1 MGRHGTTWGLLAA
14 AVVLG
19 VASYSSAGD
28 VGVDAAGAG
37 EVKLDAPPTGGAA
50 AAAAAEAA
58 AGDAAA
64 AAPAAGEGAGGETF
78 SFQAEV
84 SRVMDIIIHSLYSN
98 RNIFLRELI
107 SNASDAL
114 DKIRFLALSDGAQLG
129 SGGAAALE
137 IQIRADP
144 SARTLTLRDRGVGMT
159 RGELIANLGTIAKSG
174 TRAFI
179 DKLSSA
185 KGDSSN
191 LIGQFGVGFYSAY
204 LVADRVTVRTK
215 HNGEAAQ
222 WLWESGADQTF
233 TIREDTEGAPL
244 DRGTELTLH
253 LKDDA
258 GEFLEAPKLKEL
270 IQKYSQFINFPIYLE
285 VAEEIDVPV
294 EAESPADEHS
304 EGEGEKSAE
313 DKESDDAGADA
324 AKKEEAADEMKVE
337 DGDEDAKPSDAKEE
351 PPKTK
356 KETVYKW
363 ELVNEHKPIWTRDSN
378 EVTPAEYDSFFNT
391 IAKLPGKPMAKTHFK
406 AEGDVDFRS
415 ILYIPDRPPVNLY
428 NNAESEKDA
437 IKMYVR
443 RVLVTD
449 KFEFG
454 LLPRYLGFLIGIVDS
469 DDLPIN
475 VSREMLQQSKTL
487 SVIKRKLIRKALDM
501 IRGLSEKKAKADA
514 KPAGEEVDM
523 DAANESADT
532 DADADG
538 ADKKAEASPAD
549 DEEADKKSDP
559 YVAFWKAY
567 GKSIKLGV
575 VEDTANRER
584 LAKLLRFQTSK
595 TNASDEADWAS
606 LDDYVERM
614 KEDQEYIYYVSG
626 ESVEAIQRSPF
637 LERLLEKD
645 YEVLFLYEP
654 IDEHMIMSLPDYQG
668 SKVMSVEK
676 DNFKFGDKD
685 QKDAKERLD
694 GIKAQFRPLTK
705 FLKTSLGDKVSK
717 VRLSSRL
724 SSTPCVLST
733 EQWGY
738 SARMEII
745 MKAQA
750 FSDPDSYKYMM
761 PKAKVME
768 IHPGHPL
775 IRKLRDLVVEDDQ
788 SKQAA
793 ELAHLVYDTALV
805 SSGFLMQ
812 DNTEFADRMYKM
824 LRQVS
829 GVDESA
835 AVEEI
840 ELPSPEPEKS
850 PEAKDTDAG
859 TAADEE
865 APAEDADAPA
875 EDDEVP
881 RDAPADAGVAEEIPV
896 VGGEDRDEL

>member
-1 MGRHGTTWGLLAA
+1 MGRHRATRGLMAFV
-14 AVVLG
+14 VVLG
-19 VASYSSAGD
+19 VASLSVAGD
-28 VGVDAAGAG
+28 ASVDTAGAG
-37 EVKLDAPPTGGAA
+37 EVKLDAPASGNAA
-50 AAAAAEAA
+50 AAGEP
-58 AGDAAA
+58 AA
-64 AAPAAGEGAGGETF
+64 AAPTGETF

-114 DKIRFLALSDGAQLG
+114 DKIRFLALSDGGQLG
-129 SGGAAALE
+129 SGDAAALE
-137 IQIRADP
+137 IRVRADKE
-144 SARTLTLRDRGVGMT
+144 ARTLTLRDRGVGMT
-159 RGELIANLGTIAKSG
+159 RAELIANLGTIAKSG

-179 DKLSSA
+179 DKLSTA

-215 HNGEAAQ
+215 HNDESAQ
-222 WLWESGADQTF
+222 YVWESGADQTF
-233 TIREDTEGAPL
+233 TIREDVGGTPL
-244 DRGTELTLH
+244 VRGTELTLH
-253 LKDDA
+253 LKEDA
-258 GEFLEAPKLKEL
+258 GEYLETTKLKEL

-285 VAEEIDVPV
+285 VAEEIEVPV
-294 EAESPADEHS
+294 ESPADDKADADMPADAK
-304 EGEGEKSAE
+304 EG
-313 DKESDDAGADA
+313 DDAEADA
-324 AKKEEAADEMKVE
+324 KAKEAADEMKVE
-337 DGDEDAKPSDAKEE
+337 DGDDDAKPSDAKEE

-363 ELVNEHKPIWTRDSN
+363 DLVNEHKPIWTRDAN
-378 EVTPAEYDSFFNT
+378 EVTSEEYDSFFNT
-391 IAKLPGKPMAKTHFK
+391 IAKLPGKPLAKSHFK

-415 ILYIPDRPPVNLY
+415 ILYIPDKPPVNLY

-487 SVIKRKLIRKALDM
+487 SVIKRKLVRKALDM
-501 IRGLSEKKAKADA
+501 IRGLSEKAKADA
-514 KPAGEEVDM
+514 KPADGEVDM
-523 DAANESADT
+523 EAAKESADADT
-532 DADADG
+532 DAEG
-538 ADKKAEASPAD
+538 SDKPAKASPEED
-549 DEEADKKSDP
+549 DEAGKKPDP

-567 GKSIKLGV
+567 GKSIKLGI

-584 LAKLLRFQTSK
+584 LAKLLRFRTSK
-595 TNASDEADWAS
+595 TNASDETDWAS
-606 LDDYVERM
+606 LDEYVDRM
-614 KEDQEYIYYVSG
+614 KEDQEYIYYSSG
-626 ESVEAIQRSPF
+626 ESVEAIRRSPF
-637 LERLLEKD
+637 LERLLEKG
-645 YEVLFLYEP
+645 YEVLYLDEP

-668 SKVMSVEK
+668 SKVMSAEK

-694 GIKAQFRPLTK
+694 GVKAEFRPLTK

-788 SKQAA
+788 SKQAS

-812 DNTEFADRMYKM
+812 DNSEFAERMYKM

-840 ELPSPEPEKS
+840 ELPSSEPEKS
-850 PEAKDTDAG
+850 PNTK
-859 TAADEE
+859 
-865 APAEDADAPA
+865 DADADA
-875 EDDEVP
+875 TADSDAKDATADSVNDATADSAMEDTPGASGATE
-881 RDAPADAGVAEEIPV
+881 GSPV
-896 VGGEDRDEL
+896 TGSEDHDEL

>member
-1 MGRHGTTWGLLAA
+1 
-14 AVVLG
+14 
-19 VASYSSAGD
+19 
-28 VGVDAAGAG
+28 
-37 EVKLDAPPTGGAA
+37 
-50 AAAAAEAA
+50 
-58 AGDAAA
+58 
-64 AAPAAGEGAGGETF
+64 
-78 SFQAEV
+78 
-84 SRVMDIIIHSLYSN
+84 MDIIIHSLYSN
-98 RNIFLRELI
+98 RDIFLRELI

-114 DKIRFLALSDGAQLG
+114 DKIRFLALSDGGQLG
-129 SGGAAALE
+129 SGDAAALE
-137 IQIRADP
+137 IRVRADKE
-144 SARTLTLRDRGVGMT
+144 ARTLMLRDRGVGMT
-159 RGELIANLGTIAKSG
+159 RAELIANLGTIAKSG

-215 HNGEAAQ
+215 HNDEATQ
-222 WLWESGADQTF
+222 YVWESGADQTF
-233 TIREDTEGAPL
+233 TIREDVDGTPL
-244 DRGTELTLH
+244 ERGTELILH
-253 LKDDA
+253 LKEDA
-258 GEFLEAPKLKEL
+258 GDYLDTTKLKEL

-285 VAEEIDVPV
+285 VAEEIEVPV
-294 EAESPADEHS
+294 ETPADEKTDADKPTDEK
-304 EGEGEKSAE
+304 EG
-313 DKESDDAGADA
+313 DDAEVDA
-324 AKKEEAADEMKVE
+324 KEEATDELKVE
-337 DGDEDAKPSDAKEE
+337 DDDDAKPSDAKE

-363 ELVNEHKPIWTRDSN
+363 DLVNEHKPIWTRDAS
-378 EVTPAEYDSFFNT
+378 EVTSEEYDSFFNT
-391 IAKLPGKPMAKTHFK
+391 IAKLPGKPLAKTHFK

-415 ILYIPDRPPVNLY
+415 ILYIPDKPPVNLY

-487 SVIKRKLIRKALDM
+487 SVIKRKLVRKALDM
-501 IRGLSEKKAKADA
+501 IRGLSEKAKADA
-514 KPAGEEVDM
+514 KPADEEVDM
-523 DAANESADT
+523 DAAKESA
-532 DADADG
+532 DADADTDG
-538 ADKKAEASPAD
+538 VDKTTKASLAADGEGDKKP
-549 DEEADKKSDP
+549 DP

-567 GKSIKLGV
+567 GKSIKLGI

-584 LAKLLRFQTSK
+584 LAKLLRFRTSK
-595 TNASDEADWAS
+595 TNASDEMDWAS
-606 LDDYVERM
+606 LDDYADRM
-614 KEDQEYIYYVSG
+614 KEDQEYIYYSSG
-626 ESVEAIQRSPF
+626 ESVEAIRRSPF

-645 YEVLFLYEP
+645 YEVLYLDEP

-668 SKVMSVEK
+668 SKVMSAEK

-694 GIKAQFRPLTK
+694 GVKAEFRPLTK

-775 IRKLRDLVVEDDQ
+775 IRKLRDLVVADDQ

-793 ELAHLVYDTALV
+793 ELAHLIYDTALV

-812 DNTEFADRMYKM
+812 DNSEFADRMYKM

-835 AVEEI
+835 KVEEI
-840 ELPSPEPEKS
+840 ELPSSEPEKS
-850 PEAKDTDAG
+850 SETKDTDADA
-859 TAADEE
+859 TA
-865 APAEDADAPA
+865 DAD
-875 EDDEVP
+875 VK
-881 RDAPADAGVAEEIPV
+881 DATADADVKDATADTDVKDATADTDVKDATADSDGQEDSPLASGAAEESSV
-896 VGGEDRDEL
+896 TGSEDRDEL

>member
-1 MGRHGTTWGLLAA
+1 MGRHRATRGLLAVA
-14 AVVLG
+14 AVLG
-19 VASYSSAGD
+19 VASLSVAGD
-28 VGVDAAGAG
+28 VGVDTAGAG
-37 EVKLDAPPTGGAA
+37 EVKLDAPGSGGAA
-50 AAAAAEAA
+50 AAAAES
-58 AGDAAA
+58 AA
-64 AAPAAGEGAGGETF
+64 AAPAGETF

-98 RNIFLRELI
+98 RDIFLRELI

-114 DKIRFLALSDGAQLG
+114 DKIRFLALSDAGQLG
-129 SGGAAALE
+129 SGDAAALE
-137 IQIRADP
+137 IRVRADKE
-144 SARTLTLRDRGVGMT
+144 ARTLTLRDRGVGMT
-159 RGELIANLGTIAKSG
+159 RAELIANLGTIAKSG

-204 LVADRVTVRTK
+204 LVADRVAVRTK
-215 HNGEAAQ
+215 HNDESAQ
-222 WLWESGADQTF
+222 YVWESGADQTF
-233 TIREDTEGAPL
+233 TIREDVDGAPL
-244 DRGTELTLH
+244 ERGTELVLH
-253 LKDDA
+253 LKEDA
-258 GEFLEAPKLKEL
+258 SEYLETTKLKEL

-285 VAEEIDVPV
+285 VAEEIEVPV
-294 EAESPADEHS
+294 ETPADEKTDADKPTDEK
-304 EGEGEKSAE
+304 EGDKAD
-313 DKESDDAGADA
+313 DKE
-324 AKKEEAADEMKVE
+324 KEATDELKVE
-337 DGDEDAKPSDAKEE
+337 DDEDAKPSDAKEE

-363 ELVNEHKPIWTRDSN
+363 DLVNEHKPIWTRDAS
-378 EVTPAEYDSFFNT
+378 EVTSEEYDSFFNT
-391 IAKLPGKPMAKTHFK
+391 IAKLPGKPLAKTHFK

-415 ILYIPDRPPVNLY
+415 ILYIPDKPPVNLY

-487 SVIKRKLIRKALDM
+487 SVIKRKLVRKALDM
-501 IRGLSEKKAKADA
+501 IRGLSEKAKADA
-514 KPAGEEVDM
+514 KPADEEVDM
-523 DAANESADT
+523 DAAKESA
-532 DADADG
+532 DADADTEG
-538 ADKKAEASPAD
+538 ADKTEKAAQTGD
-549 DEEADKKSDP
+549 DEGEKKPDP

-567 GKSIKLGV
+567 GKSIKLGI

-584 LAKLLRFQTSK
+584 LAKLLRFRTSR
-595 TNASDEADWAS
+595 TNASDEMDWAS
-606 LDDYVERM
+606 LDDYLDRM
-614 KEDQEYIYYVSG
+614 KEDQEYIYYSSG
-626 ESVEAIQRSPF
+626 ESVEAIRRSPF

-645 YEVLFLYEP
+645 YEVLYLDEP

-668 SKVMSVEK
+668 SKVMSAEK

-694 GIKAQFRPLTK
+694 GVKAEFRPLTK

-775 IRKLRDLVVEDDQ
+775 IRKLRDLVVADDQ

-793 ELAHLVYDTALV
+793 ELAHLIYDTALV

-812 DNTEFADRMYKM
+812 DNSEFADRMYKM
-824 LRQVS
+824 LRRVS
-829 GVDESA
+829 GVDENA
-835 AVEEI
+835 TVEEI

-850 PEAKDTDAG
+850 PEIK
-859 TAADEE
+859 
-865 APAEDADAPA
+865 DADAGA
-875 EDDEVP
+875 T
-881 RDAPADAGVAEEIPV
+881 ADADAKDATVDSDAQEESPLASDAADASSV
-896 VGGEDRDEL
+896 TGNEDRDEL

>member
-1 MGRHGTTWGLLAA
+1 MARHRGSWALVALAAVLLSAVSLLAA
-14 AVVLG
+14 ADTTLD
-19 VASYSSAGD
+19 AAAAG
-28 VGVDAAGAG
+28 AGAG
-37 EVKLDAPPTGGAA
+37 EVKLDAPSAGGAA
-50 AAAAAEAA
+50 AGGE
-58 AGDAAA
+58 
-64 AAPAAGEGAGGETF
+64 PAAAGGETF

-84 SRVMDIIIHSLYSN
+84 SRVMEIIIHSLYSN
-98 RNIFLRELI
+98 RDIFLRELI

-114 DKIRFLALSDGAQLG
+114 DKIRFLSLSDGSQLG
-129 SGGAAALE
+129 SGDAAALE
-137 IQIRADP
+137 IRVRADKA
-144 SARTLTLRDRGVGMT
+144 ARTLTLRDRGVGMT
-159 RGELIANLGTIAKSG
+159 RAELIANLGTIAKSG

-215 HNGEAAQ
+215 HNDEPVSYV
-222 WLWESGADQTF
+222 WESGADQTF
-233 TIREDTEGAPL
+233 TIREDTTATPPE
-244 DRGTELTLH
+244 RGTELTLH
-253 LKDDA
+253 LKEDA
-258 GEFLEAPKLKEL
+258 GEYLETAKLKGL
-270 IQKYSQFINFPIYLE
+270 IQKYSQFINFPIFLE
-285 VAEEIDVPV
+285 VAEEVEVPI
-294 EAESPADEHS
+294 ESPAEDE
-304 EGEGEKSAE
+304 ET
-313 DKESDDAGADA
+313 
-324 AKKEEAADEMKVE
+324 KKEGDEAAVDEAAEKAKEETDEMKVE
-337 DGDEDAKPSDAKEE
+337 DGDDAKADDAKDAKKEA
-351 PPKTK
+351 PKTK

-363 ELVNEHKPIWTRDSN
+363 ELVNEHKPIWTRDSAD
-378 EVTPAEYDSFFNT
+378 VTDAEYDSFFNT
-391 IAKLPGKPMAKTHFK
+391 IAKLPGKPLAKTHFK

-415 ILYIPDRPPVNLY
+415 ILYIPDKPPVNLY
-428 NNAESEKDA
+428 NNADAEKDA

-487 SVIKRKLIRKALDM
+487 SVIKRKLVRKALDM
-501 IRGLSEKKAKADA
+501 MRGLSEKKAKDA
-514 KPAGEEVDM
+514 EKSNEEEEVDM
-523 DAANESADT
+523 DKPKEST
-532 DADADG
+532 EADA
-538 ADKKAEASPAD
+538 
-549 DEEADKKSDP
+549 ADKKSDDDEADKKPDP
-559 YVAFWKAY
+559 YLPFWKAY

-575 VEDTANRER
+575 IEDEANKER

-595 TNASDEADWAS
+595 TNASDETDWAS
-606 LDDYVERM
+606 LDDYLERM
-614 KEDQEYIYYVSG
+614 KEDQEYIYYSSG
-626 ESVEAIQRSPF
+626 ESVESIKRSPF

-645 YEVLFLYEP
+645 YEVLYLYEP
-654 IDEHMIMSLPDYQG
+654 IDEHMVMSLPNYQG
-668 SKVMSVEK
+668 SKLMSAEK

-694 GIKAQFRPLTK
+694 GVKSQFRPLTK

-717 VRLSSRL
+717 VRLSTRL

-775 IRKLRDLVVEDDQ
+775 IRKLLDLVVEDDQ
-788 SKQAA
+788 STEAA
-793 ELAHLVYDTALV
+793 ELGHLVYDTALV

-812 DNTEFADRMYKM
+812 DNSDFAERMYKM
-824 LRQVS
+824 LRKVS
-829 GVDESA
+829 GVAEGA
-835 AVEEI
+835 TVEEI
-840 ELPSPEPEKS
+840 ELPSAEPEKS
-850 PEAKDTDAG
+850 GEAKESDDAKASDAEADADTFDAD
-859 TAADEE
+859 TFDANTMADAEVPAAEDAPAAEDVPAADEPE
-865 APAEDADAPA
+865 
-875 EDDEVP
+875 
-881 RDAPADAGVAEEIPV
+881 RN
-896 VGGEDRDEL
+896 EL

>member
-1 MGRHGTTWGLLAA
+1 MAFV
-14 AVVLG
+14 VVLG
-19 VASYSSAGD
+19 VASLSVAGD
-28 VGVDAAGAG
+28 ASVDTAGAG
-37 EVKLDAPPTGGAA
+37 EVKLDAPASGNAA
-50 AAAAAEAA
+50 AAGEP
-58 AGDAAA
+58 AA
-64 AAPAAGEGAGGETF
+64 AAPTGETF

-114 DKIRFLALSDGAQLG
+114 DKIRFLALSDGGQLG
-129 SGGAAALE
+129 SGDAAALE
-137 IQIRADP
+137 IRVRADKE
-144 SARTLTLRDRGVGMT
+144 ARTLTLRDRGVGMT
-159 RGELIANLGTIAKSG
+159 RAELIANLGTIAKSG

-179 DKLSSA
+179 DKLSTA

-215 HNGEAAQ
+215 HNDESAQ
-222 WLWESGADQTF
+222 YVWESGADQTF
-233 TIREDTEGAPL
+233 TIREDVGGTPL
-244 DRGTELTLH
+244 VRGTELTLH
-253 LKDDA
+253 LKEDA
-258 GEFLEAPKLKEL
+258 GEYLETTKLKEL

-285 VAEEIDVPV
+285 VAEEIEVPV
-294 EAESPADEHS
+294 ESPADDKADADMPADAK
-304 EGEGEKSAE
+304 EG
-313 DKESDDAGADA
+313 DDAEADA
-324 AKKEEAADEMKVE
+324 KAKEAADEMKVE
-337 DGDEDAKPSDAKEE
+337 DGDDDAKPSDAKEE

-363 ELVNEHKPIWTRDSN
+363 DLVNEHKPIWTRDAN
-378 EVTPAEYDSFFNT
+378 EVTSEEYDSFFNT
-391 IAKLPGKPMAKTHFK
+391 IAKLPGKPLAKSHFK

-415 ILYIPDRPPVNLY
+415 ILYIPDKPPVNLY

-487 SVIKRKLIRKALDM
+487 SVIKRKLVRKALDM
-501 IRGLSEKKAKADA
+501 IRGLSEKAKADA
-514 KPAGEEVDM
+514 KPADGEVDM
-523 DAANESADT
+523 EAAKESADADT
-532 DADADG
+532 DAEG
-538 ADKKAEASPAD
+538 SDKPAKASPEED
-549 DEEADKKSDP
+549 DEAGKKPDP

-567 GKSIKLGV
+567 GKSIKLGI

-584 LAKLLRFQTSK
+584 LAKLLRFRTSK
-595 TNASDEADWAS
+595 TNASDETDWAS
-606 LDDYVERM
+606 LDEYVDRM
-614 KEDQEYIYYVSG
+614 KEDQEYIYYSSG
-626 ESVEAIQRSPF
+626 ESVEAIRRSPF
-637 LERLLEKD
+637 LERLLEKG
-645 YEVLFLYEP
+645 YEVLYLDEP

-668 SKVMSVEK
+668 SKVMSAEK

-694 GIKAQFRPLTK
+694 GVKAEFRPLTK

-788 SKQAA
+788 SKQAS

-812 DNTEFADRMYKM
+812 DNSEFAERMYKM

-840 ELPSPEPEKS
+840 ELPSSEPEKS
-850 PEAKDTDAG
+850 PNTK
-859 TAADEE
+859 
-865 APAEDADAPA
+865 DADADA
-875 EDDEVP
+875 TADSDAKDATADSVNDATADSAMEDTPGASGATE
-881 RDAPADAGVAEEIPV
+881 GSPV
-896 VGGEDRDEL
+896 TGSEDHDEL

>member
-1 MGRHGTTWGLLAA
+1 MGRHRAMRGLLAA

-19 VASYSSAGD
+19 VASLSVAGD
-28 VGVDAAGAG
+28 AGVDTAAAG
-37 EVKLDAPPTGGAA
+37 EVKLDAPSSGGAA
-50 AAAAAEAA
+50 AAGEP
-58 AGDAAA
+58 AA
-64 AAPAAGEGAGGETF
+64 AAPAGETF

-114 DKIRFLALSDGAQLG
+114 DKIRFLALSDGGQLG
-129 SGGAAALE
+129 SGDAAALE
-137 IQIRADP
+137 IRVRADKE
-144 SARTLTLRDRGVGMT
+144 ARTLTLRDRGVGMT
-159 RGELIANLGTIAKSG
+159 RAELIANLGTIAKSG

-204 LVADRVTVRTK
+204 LVADRVTVRSK
-215 HNGEAAQ
+215 HNAESAQ
-222 WLWESGADQTF
+222 YVWESGADQTF
-233 TIREDTEGAPL
+233 TIREDVGGPPL
-244 DRGTELTLH
+244 VRGTELTLH
-253 LKDDA
+253 LKEDA
-258 GEFLEAPKLKEL
+258 GEYLETSKLKEL

-285 VAEEIDVPV
+285 VAEEIEVPI
-294 EAESPADEHS
+294 ESPSDETADDD
-304 EGEGEKSAE
+304 KPAE
-313 DKESDDAGADA
+313 DKEGDDAEAGA
-324 AKKEEAADEMKVE
+324 AKATEAADDMKVE
-337 DGDEDAKPSDAKEE
+337 DGDDDAKPSDAKEE
-351 PPKTK
+351 KPKTK

-363 ELVNEHKPIWTRDSN
+363 DLVNEHKPIWTRDAS
-378 EVTPAEYDSFFNT
+378 EVTAEEYDSFFNT
-391 IAKLPGKPMAKTHFK
+391 IAKLPGKPLAKSHFK

-415 ILYIPDRPPVNLY
+415 ILYIPDKPPVDLY

-487 SVIKRKLIRKALDM
+487 SVIKRKLVRKALDM
-501 IRGLSEKKAKADA
+501 IRGLSEKAKADA
-514 KPAGEEVDM
+514 KPADEEVDM
-523 DAANESADT
+523 DAAKESADAS
-532 DADADG
+532 ADADD
-538 ADKKAEASPAD
+538 ADKAAKASPAD
-549 DEEADKKSDP
+549 DDEGDKKPDP
-559 YVAFWKAY
+559 YVGFWKAY
-567 GKSIKLGV
+567 GKSIKLGI
-575 VEDTANRER
+575 VEDSANRER

-595 TNASDEADWAS
+595 TNASDESDWAS
-606 LDDYVERM
+606 LDDYVDRM
-614 KEDQEYIYYVSG
+614 KEDQEYIYYSSG
-626 ESVEAIQRSPF
+626 ESVEAIRRSPF

-645 YEVLFLYEP
+645 YEVLYLNEP

-668 SKVMSVEK
+668 SKVMSAEK

-685 QKDAKERLD
+685 QKEAKERLD
-694 GIKAQFRPLTK
+694 GVKAEFRPLTK

-775 IRKLRDLVVEDDQ
+775 IRKLRDLVVADDQ

-812 DNTEFADRMYKM
+812 DNSAFAERMYKM

-835 AVEEI
+835 TVEEI
-840 ELPSPEPEKS
+840 ELPSSEPEKS
-850 PEAKDTDAG
+850 PETKAAEADGSADSDAK
-859 TAADEE
+859 E
-865 APAEDADAPA
+865 DAPA
-875 EDDEVP
+875 ASGAAKES
-881 RDAPADAGVAEEIPV
+881 PAAGS
-896 VGGEDRDEL
+896 EDRDEL

>member
-1 MGRHGTTWGLLAA
+1 MARHRASWALVALAAVLMSSLSLLA
-14 AVVLG
+14 
-19 VASYSSAGD
+19 SAD
-28 VGVDAAGAG
+28 TTVDAAAAGAGPG
-37 EVKLDAPPTGGAA
+37 EVKLDAPSTGGAA
-50 AAAAAEAA
+50 AGGEPAAAA
-58 AGDAAA
+58 
-64 AAPAAGEGAGGETF
+64 GETF

-84 SRVMDIIIHSLYSN
+84 SRVMEIIIHSLYSN
-98 RNIFLRELI
+98 RDIFVRELI

-114 DKIRFLALSDGAQLG
+114 DKIRFLALSDGSQLG
-129 SGGAAALE
+129 SGDAAALE
-137 IQIRADP
+137 IRVRADKA
-144 SARTLTLRDRGVGMT
+144 ARTLTLRDRGVGMT
-159 RGELIANLGTIAKSG
+159 RAELIANLGTIAKSG

-215 HNGEAAQ
+215 HNDEPA
-222 WLWESGADQTF
+222 LYVWESGADQTF
-233 TIREDTEGAPL
+233 TIREETTGTPPE
-244 DRGTELTLH
+244 RGTELTLH
-253 LKDDA
+253 LKEDA
-258 GEFLEAPKLKEL
+258 GEYLETAKLKEL

-285 VAEEIDVPV
+285 VAEEVEVPI
-294 EAESPADEHS
+294 ESPAEDEEATK
-304 EGEGEKSAE
+304 EGDEAAVDEAAEKA
-313 DKESDDAGADA
+313 
-324 AKKEEAADEMKVE
+324 KEETDEMKVE
-337 DGDEDAKPSDAKEE
+337 DGEDAKADDAKDAEKE
-351 PPKTK
+351 TPKTK
-356 KETVYKW
+356 KETVFKW
-363 ELVNEHKPIWTRDSN
+363 ELVNEHKPIWTRDSA
-378 EVTPAEYDSFFNT
+378 EVTDAEYDSFFNT
-391 IAKLPGKPMAKTHFK
+391 IAKLPGKPLAKTHFK

-415 ILYIPDRPPVNLY
+415 ILYVPDKPPVNLY
-428 NNAESEKDA
+428 NNAEAEKDA

-487 SVIKRKLIRKALDM
+487 SVIKRKLVRKALDM
-501 IRGLSEKKAKADA
+501 IRGLSEKKANDA
-514 KPAGEEVDM
+514 EQSDEGEEVDM
-523 DAANESADT
+523 DKPKEST
-532 DADADG
+532 DADA
-538 ADKKAEASPAD
+538 
-549 DEEADKKSDP
+549 ADKKSDADEADKKPDP
-559 YVAFWKAY
+559 YLTFWKAY

-575 VEDTANRER
+575 IEDEANKER

-606 LDDYVERM
+606 LDDYLERM
-614 KEDQEYIYYVSG
+614 KEDQEYIYYSSG
-626 ESVEAIQRSPF
+626 ESVDAIKRSPF

-645 YEVLFLYEP
+645 YEVLYLYEP
-654 IDEHMIMSLPDYQG
+654 IDEHMALSLPNYQG
-668 SKVMSVEK
+668 SKLMSAEK

-694 GIKAQFRPLTK
+694 GVKSQFRPLTK

-717 VRLSSRL
+717 VRLSTRL

-775 IRKLRDLVVEDDQ
+775 IRKLLDLVVEDDQ
-788 SKQAA
+788 STEAA

-812 DNTEFADRMYKM
+812 DNSDFATRMYKM
-824 LRQVS
+824 LRKVL
-829 GVDESA
+829 GWRRA
-835 AVEEI
+835 R
-840 ELPSPEPEKS
+840 PSRRLNCHPPNRRR
-850 PEAKDTDAG
+850 AG
-859 TAADEE
+859 R
-865 APAEDADAPA
+865 
-875 EDDEVP
+875 P
-881 RDAPADAGVAEEIPV
+881 RRATTPRPV
-896 VGGEDRDEL
+896 TPRPTPTPWPTPTRWPTPWPTLTPTLTPTPWLMPTLRPR

>member
-1 MGRHGTTWGLLAA
+1 MGRHRATRSLLAV

-19 VASYSSAGD
+19 VASLSFAGD
-28 VGVDAAGAG
+28 ASVDTAGAG
-37 EVKLDAPPTGGAA
+37 EVKLDAPGSGNVASSGEP
-50 AAAAAEAA
+50 
-58 AGDAAA
+58 AA
-64 AAPAAGEGAGGETF
+64 AAPAGETF

-114 DKIRFLALSDGAQLG
+114 DKIRFLALSDGGQLG
-129 SGGAAALE
+129 SGDAAALE
-137 IQIRADP
+137 IRVRADKD
-144 SARTLTLRDRGVGMT
+144 ARTLTLRDRGVGMT
-159 RGELIANLGTIAKSG
+159 RAELIANLGTIAKSG

-179 DKLSSA
+179 DKLSTA

-215 HNGEAAQ
+215 HNEESAQ
-222 WLWESGADQTF
+222 YVWESGADQTF
-233 TIREDTEGAPL
+233 SIREDVDGAPL
-244 DRGTELTLH
+244 VRGTELTLH
-253 LKDDA
+253 LKEDA
-258 GEFLEAPKLKEL
+258 GEYLDPTKLKEL

-285 VAEEIDVPV
+285 VAEEVEVPV
-294 EAESPADEHS
+294 ESPADE
-304 EGEGEKSAE
+304 KADADKPTD
-313 DKESDDAGADA
+313 DKEGDDAEADVK
-324 AKKEEAADEMKVE
+324 AKEAADDMKVE
-337 DGDEDAKPSDAKEE
+337 DGDDDAKASDAKEE

-363 ELVNEHKPIWTRDSN
+363 ELVNEHKPIWTRDAN
-378 EVTPAEYDSFFNT
+378 EVTSDEYDSFFNT
-391 IAKLPGKPMAKTHFK
+391 IAKLPGKPLAKSHFK

-415 ILYIPDRPPVNLY
+415 ILYIPDKPPVNLY

-487 SVIKRKLIRKALDM
+487 SVIKRKLVRKALDM
-501 IRGLSEKKAKADA
+501 IRGLSEKAKADA
-514 KPAGEEVDM
+514 KPADDEVDM
-523 DAANESADT
+523 DAAKESA

-538 ADKKAEASPAD
+538 ADNAAKDSSAD
-549 DEEADKKSDP
+549 DDEAGKKPDP

-567 GKSIKLGV
+567 GKSIKLGI
-575 VEDTANRER
+575 VEDEPNRER
-584 LAKLLRFQTSK
+584 LAKLLRFRTSK
-595 TNASDEADWAS
+595 TNASDDVDWAS
-606 LDDYVERM
+606 LDDYVDRM
-614 KEDQEYIYYVSG
+614 KDDQEYIYYSSG
-626 ESVEAIQRSPF
+626 ESVEAIRRSPF

-645 YEVLFLYEP
+645 YEVLYLDEP

-668 SKVMSVEK
+668 SKVMSAEK

-694 GIKAQFRPLTK
+694 GVKAEFRPLTK

-775 IRKLRDLVVEDDQ
+775 IRKLRDLVVADDQ

-812 DNTEFADRMYKM
+812 DNSEFAERMYKM

-835 AVEEI
+835 KVEEI
-840 ELPSPEPEKS
+840 ELPSSEPEKS
-850 PEAKDTDAG
+850 PETKDAGADATNDSEAKDATADSDAK
-859 TAADEE
+859 
-865 APAEDADAPA
+865 DATIDSDATGDTPVA
-875 EDDEVP
+875 SS
-881 RDAPADAGVAEEIPV
+881 AAEESPV
-896 VGGEDRDEL
+896 AGSEERDEL

>member
-1 MGRHGTTWGLLAA
+1 MGRHRSLLGLLAV
-14 AVVLG
+14 AVVLS
-19 VASYSSAGD
+19 VTTLSAGGDAGVD
-28 VGVDAAGAG
+28 VGGGG
-37 EVKLDAPPTGGAA
+37 EVKLDAPAAGGAPAGGEPGAA
-50 AAAAAEAA
+50 AAA
-58 AGDAAA
+58 
-64 AAPAAGEGAGGETF
+64 AGGETF

-84 SRVMDIIIHSLYSN
+84 SRVMDIIINSLYSN
-98 RNIFLRELI
+98 RDIFLRELI

-114 DKIRFLALSDGAQLG
+114 DKIRFLALSDSSALG
-129 SGGAAALE
+129 TGDAAALE
-137 IQIRADP
+137 IRVRVDKA
-144 SARTLTLRDRGVGMT
+144 ARTLSLRDRGVGMT

-179 DKLSSA
+179 DKLSST

-215 HNGEAAQ
+215 HNDDPVQ
-222 WLWESGADQTF
+222 YVWESGAGQTF
-233 TIREDTEGAPL
+233 TIREETGGAAL
-244 DRGTELTLH
+244 ERGTELTLH
-253 LKDDA
+253 LKEDA
-258 GEFLEAPKLKEL
+258 GEYLETAKLKEL

-294 EAESPADEHS
+294 EVESPAEEEADKS
-304 EGEGEKSAE
+304 PAADKEGE
-313 DKESDDAGADA
+313 DAGAA
-324 AKKEEAADEMKVE
+324 AKDKEADEMKVE
-337 DGDEDAKPSDAKEE
+337 DGDEAKPSDAAKEA
-351 PPKTK
+351 PKTK

-363 ELVNEHKPIWTRDSN
+363 ELVNRHKPIWTRDVSDVKD
-378 EVTPAEYDSFFNT
+378 EEYDSFFNT
-391 IAKLPGKPMAKTHFK
+391 IAKLPGKPLAKTHFK

-415 ILYIPDRPPVNLY
+415 ILYIPDKPPVDLY
-428 NNAESEKDA
+428 NNADSEKDA

-475 VSREMLQQSKTL
+475 VSREMLQKSKTL

-501 IRGLSEKKAKADA
+501 IRRLSETNDKAKAKASD
-514 KPAGEEVDM
+514 GEVDL
-523 DAANESADT
+523 DEAAKESADV
-532 DADADG
+532 DADAEG
-538 ADKKAEASPAD
+538 KAAKPSPSAEEEEED
-549 DEEADKKSDP
+549 EADKKPHP
-559 YVAFWKAY
+559 YLAFWKAY

-575 VEDTANRER
+575 IEDTSNKER

-595 TNASDEADWAS
+595 TNASDETDWAS
-606 LDDYVERM
+606 LDDYIGRM
-614 KEDQEYIYYVSG
+614 KEDQEYIYYSSG
-626 ESVEAIQRSPF
+626 ESVDAIKRSPF

-645 YEVLFLYEP
+645 YEVLYLYEP
-654 IDEHMIMSLPDYQG
+654 IDEHMVLSLPDYQG
-668 SKVMSVEK
+668 SKLMSAEK

-694 GIKAQFRPLTK
+694 GVKAQFRPLTK

-717 VRLSSRL
+717 VRLSTRL

-775 IRKLRDLVVEDDQ
+775 IRKLLDLVVADDQ

-793 ELAHLVYDTALV
+793 ELSHLIYDTALV

-812 DNTEFADRMYKM
+812 DNSDFADRMYKM
-824 LRQVS
+824 LRQAS
-829 GVDESA
+829 GVDEN
-835 AVEEI
+835 AVVEDI
-840 ELPSPEPEKS
+840 ELPSAEPEKS
-850 PEAKDTDAG
+850 PETKDGEDAKATESDGAKTDDAKTDDAKTDDAKTG
-859 TAADEE
+859 DAVTDDSPAAS
-865 APAEDADAPA
+865 AAEDH
-875 EDDEVP
+875 
-881 RDAPADAGVAEEIPV
+881 
-896 VGGEDRDEL
+896 DEL